1 LDVIRGLLVLL
12 GFGFLVANTRL
23 AIQYLQYRK
32 RVRSG
37 ALLTWLGPKPPY
49 YLMALA
55 IGVALGLLL
64 MVNLYNRRVDPLF
77 GESMMFL
84 YYAYLFPLSRS
95 IRRGFYE
102 DGIWADTV
110 FIPYN
115 EVGGVTWRE
124 GEHSVT
130 LIIISRLRNLARR
143 LSVPGD
149 KYGAARR
156 LLRDKIG
163 EHEISFFD
171 TLDLGDHDERSGI

>member
-1 LDVIRGLLVLL
+1 VDVITGLLFLL
-12 GFGFLVANTRL
+12 GFGFLAANTRL
-23 AIQYLQYRK
+23 AIQYLRYRK
-32 RVRSG
+32 LIRGG
-37 ALLTWLGPKPPY
+37 ALLTWTGPKPPY
-49 YLMALA
+49 YAMALA
-55 IGVALGLLL
+55 IGVALGVLV
-64 MVNLYNRRVDPLF
+64 MVKLYRGLPIF
-77 GESMMFL
+77 GEAMMFI

-95 IRRGFYE
+95 IKRGFYE
-102 DGIWADTV
+102 QGIWADTV

-115 EVGGVTWRE
+115 EVGGVSWRE

-130 LIIISRLRNLARR
+130 LVIISRLRNLARR

-171 TLDLGDHDERSGI
+171 TLDLGDHDERSEI

>member
-1 LDVIRGLLVLL
+1 VDLITGILLIL

-23 AIQYLQYRK
+23 AIQYLQYRR
-32 RVRSG
+32 RVRGG

-49 YLMALA
+49 YLMALGT
-55 IGVALGLLL
+55 GVVLGLLVML
-64 MVNLYNRRVDPLF
+64 KLYLGRPIF
-77 GESMMFL
+77 GETMMFI
-84 YYAYLFPLSRS
+84 YYAYLFPLSRN
-95 IRRGFYE
+95 IKRGFYE

-110 FIPYN
+110 FIHYN
-115 EVGGVTWRE
+115 EVGGVSWRE

-130 LIIISRLRNLARR
+130 LVIISRLRNLARR

-171 TLDLGDHDERSGI
+171 TLDLGGHDERTGI

>member
-1 LDVIRGLLVLL
+1 
-12 GFGFLVANTRL
+12 
-23 AIQYLQYRK
+23 
-32 RVRSG
+32 
-37 ALLTWLGPKPPY
+37 
-49 YLMALA
+49 MALGT
-55 IGVALGLLL
+55 GVALGLLVML
-64 MVNLYNRRVDPLF
+64 KLYLGRPIF
-77 GESMMFL
+77 GEMMMFI

-95 IRRGFYE
+95 IKRGFYE

-115 EVGGVTWRE
+115 QVGGVSWRE

-130 LIIISRLRNLARR
+130 LVIISRLRNLARR

-171 TLDLGDHDERSGI
+171 TLDLGGHDERNEI